1 MTPEDF
7 RAIRALYGETQVQ
20 FARRLGYVGSDDTL
34 KRKINRYESGA
45 TPIVGPLAALLEVL
59 RELRHKADTRRRRK
73 GTSPL

>member
-1 MTPEDF
+1 MTGGDF
-7 RAIRALYGETQVQ
+7 RSIRALYGETQTE
-20 FARRLGYVGSDDTL
+20 FARRLGYVGSSESL